1 MNSQI
6 GLALSTTSTSAVR
19 ETYSQGIIALIAISV
34 AVLFPASLIGI
45 YFIRKKCKKVNRD
58 HRNSNTTS
66 MFQTEVD
73 NFVAHQLEDKLLDDI
88 NKGGQ
93 QDDKDPLTMGNG
105 EDKDPIT
112 MRQEEDPLTMGVEEE
127 RDPLD

>member
-1 MNSQI
+1 M
-6 GLALSTTSTSAVR
+6 
-19 ETYSQGIIALIAISV
+19 
-34 AVLFPASLIGI
+34 
-45 YFIRKKCKKVNRD
+45 
-58 HRNSNTTS
+58 
-66 MFQTEVD
+66 D

-112 MRQEEDPLTMGVEEE
+112 MR
-127 RDPLD
+127 